1 MISYYLLGFTMYLQ
15 RHMIILSTNCSHS
28 QVIKQHVWSCMKMSQ
43 ILVELHVGS

>member
-15 RHMIILSTNCSHS
+15 RHSTNCSHS